1 VDGKWLYRGKVGTG
15 FDDQTMQTIF
25 KCIRALRETRKPA
38 MEGGKVMDEKV
49 TVWVQA
55 KLTAEISFAM
65 ITADGMF
72 REPVFVKLMK

>member
-1 VDGKWLYRGKVGTG
+1 
-15 FDDQTMQTIF
+15 
-25 KCIRALRETRKPA
+25 
-38 MEGGKVMDEKV
+38 MDEKV